1 MKKKILVLLLLTI
14 TILITLGG
22 ASGTEAS
29 TICSNCKAGS
39 HARCPNRGYTFN
51 STSHSIWC
59 CCGKTFANAEKHY
72 NSHYLNNSTYCYICV
87 CGYKEKHN
95 TSGGHCN
102 KPHCQYNSSKTLC
115 NRGCNHT
122 KWTSCREHS
131 YSSTWTRT
139 ATHHWKKCTVS
150 SSCTAKKSY
159 GEHELENGKCKI
171 CEKVDDNTYTNDGGG
186 GNAEATDPKP
196 GAPVVNVK
204 GTNYTGTSTN
214 NIVYSNSNVSW
225 NIETED
231 SVSRKPLKLTEYD
244 LSGATTGGNA
254 VTRAGRY
261 NRNGSNAAVNSTWVS
276 SVPKTYTFETWIY
289 LPVYGGK
296 SYYIFHTGM
305 DRYSQIFISSD
316 GDLILYRRNP
326 SGSGGVYRSYVKQ
339 AELERLGFYSGW
351 AYLSLQAIN
360 GSDMNRS
367 NVAVYINGQQAE
379 LSIHGRTAYKGE
391 MVNTRLQLGGF
402 YSNNNVGLPD
412 GSMMKET
419 KIFNTGVAASSADR
433 MYTDMN
439 SSSAYWSNLIGYW
452 KQVETSGSTMTATA
466 GISGM
471 YANNADADS
480 ARDVSSNYTS
490 AALTNNKFTGTI
502 SAEGTTRITANHVG
516 MLGATSETTVDVVID
531 KTAPTGSMYASTA
544 NTNQNSIKIYVD
556 AEDELSGVGEVIVTA
571 WAGSSNWVSTN
582 SEKYAT
588 FNADTGLWEVT
599 YNFSE
604 IKNTTTGATNQGQG
618 PYYFGAH
625 IFDKAG
631 NRAIIGTPS
640 VVYDTEGPTGS
651 ITLEDK
657 GTYYRAWFTGD
668 DNLTGISD
676 VNFFGWFGV
685 NPSTTS
691 KNVSG
696 TYDSS
701 TGKWYADFTYT
712 DVPHGTSGAT
722 NNGGGIY
729 YANCWAVD
737 RAGNNKQISAGSLSK
752 IFVELAGTVT
762 TDKLVT
768 NSPTIRIYI
777 ESTIPYDQMSY
788 INVNGWQGGWWKEYA
803 LTQTAQYDSSIGKW
817 YADYTFANLP
827 NTTTNETNNGDSSAY
842 LFDAHLVAKDG
853 QYKIAPG
860 IWVTYDSTSP
870 NAGSYTVSGATKGS
884 DGRYYTTDT
893 AASITLN
900 YTGMSDNLSG
910 LSRFD
915 PYLKKDGATRTKDYN
930 VSHNISDTNGEVKYK
945 LNGEGVY
952 VTEIY
957 LYDNANNL
965 VTCESVTIVAD
976 KTPPQITSITYDPGW
991 KNVDIKK
998 YIEAS
1003 DTVSG
1008 VELLE
1013 YSYDLNTWYSDWD
1026 SSSGG
1031 YANKTWT
1038 EEGDRVLYFRAT
1050 DYAGN
1055 TWVYAYDG
1063 VHPSA
1068 YDLKID
1074 KTKPV
1079 TGTYTV
1085 TGTVVNKDKHYVTS
1099 ETAEITLNFTGM
1111 SDNLSGLKLFDVYM
1125 KKDGATRTKD
1135 YNVSY
1140 SINGSTGEVKYKL
1153 NGYGTYVTEIYLYDN
1168 AGNLKTCLPA
1178 LTINAVESLPVPTLM
1193 SRDSASSNKYYAIGA
1208 YRADS
1213 NTTYTADKIKTITL
1227 LDLSKTSAP
1236 TTCVATWDA
1245 SYVNGSNDVTA
1256 WLVTNAED
1264 NTMYDLYLGAEGK
1277 IYAPSSSYNLFRSY
1291 VNCIEIIGLSNL
1303 DTSNAKSMADM
1314 FCACKSLTS
1323 LDLSGFETSNVTDM
1337 RDMFLGCTGLIQLN
1351 ISGFN
1356 TINVTDMRYM
1366 FSGCK
1371 NLTSLDVS
1379 SFDTRNVTNMSYMF
1393 AQSNS
1398 LVKLELSGFDTKN
1411 VTNMECMFYCCEK
1424 LIEVNV
1430 GGFNTANVTDMYAMF
1445 SHCYALAN
1453 LDLSGFDTKNVTG
1466 MSAMFIYCKNLQYLA
1481 TDNFNTSKV
1490 TNMRLMFYGCINLLN
1505 LNVSGFDTKKVT
1517 DMDGMFGQC
1526 NRLTSLN
1533 VSGFDTSNVLNMR
1546 GMFEYC
1552 SSLVNLDVSG
1562 FDTSNVINM
1571 DYMFEACKSLTSLD
1585 VSNFNTSKV
1594 TNMSA
1599 MFLNCENLKFLDLR
1613 SFDTTALDGTYNRS
1627 KANNLVYANENEMF
1641 TRCLALENIILGE
1654 KFERLDGIDM
1664 FEGCSNLKAII
1675 LTKSISLSDE
1685 AMLISNTENILDSN
1699 GKIIGGPTGLSEL
1712 SNVILYVSNTT
1723 SETAYE
1729 TGPNYDTVF
1738 GADRIKPILEL
1749 VGDNPIE
1756 IAKGT
1761 TYVDSGVTVAGMDK
1775 NEDGSTYTPYGYTVS
1790 VTGLPVDTSTNEP
1803 KVITYT
1809 IKDPDGVS
1817 GMSVTRTVNVARE
1830 DITPTV
1836 NMENY
1841 TYGGTKSTPTVTG
1854 NLGNG
1859 AVTYYYNT
1867 TNSNANGTL
1876 WSTVTSS
1883 TSLDAGTYY
1892 MYAVIDETANYNGAT
1907 TPAKAFVI
1915 NKANGYITLSEETG
1929 TVPYGSANKTFTV
1942 TSHHGGILT
1951 ATQTTSTGVAVS
1963 VSGTTV
1969 TISSMS
1975 SVAAGTEIVIKVTSA
1990 ETTNYATA
1998 SADYTLT
2005 IGKTNITP
2013 TVNMKNYAYGGTLSE
2028 PSVTG
2033 NLGNGTVM
2041 YYYNTTNSN
2050 SNGTLWSTVTS
2061 STSLNAGTYYI
2072 YAVIA
2077 ETANY
2082 YGATTSTKAFTVES
2096 LPVTGNVTIGG
2107 VPMVNKTLAAMVS
2120 VDPED
2125 CTLSYKWYI
2134 SDTQTTSGGTLVH
2147 SSTTDNTLLVTSS
2160 MLDKYIYVEVTAS
2173 KTNYTTTVFKD
2184 VTRIRVR
2191 EDDGSKDIMEA
2202 IRYVI
2207 VEDLL
2212 PILMNESLGD
2222 VYTYGYI
2229 FGNSTI
2235 TQRRKDIATINIK
2248 DTIVPTSDSIAAW
2261 DVSLE
2266 EDGSVI
2272 AWLTQNAN
2280 DSSMYDLNIGGKKKV
2295 MASSGY
2301 CLFAMYP
2308 NLTAINGFDIFD
2320 TSMVIFMQ
2328 SMFEGSGKLTT
2339 LDLTDF
2345 DTSNVEDMSYM
2356 FSECTSL
2363 SNLNISGWDTKKVT
2377 NMRSMFEKCKGF
2389 TTLQFSD
2396 LNTSSATNMGSMFR
2410 DCTNATSIN
2419 LNSFDT
2425 AKVTSIDH
2433 MFDGCTKLNDIR
2445 IAINTA
2451 NVRNMNSVFKNCTSL
2466 TALDLSSFNTSLV
2479 TDFGYMFNGCSK
2491 LAKVDLS
2498 NFNTYN
2504 ATTMSGMFKDCSSL
2518 TALDLRTFD
2527 TTNLL
2532 TMDEMFA
2539 NDNKLVSMIIGN
2551 SFNTINGNN
2560 AFSNCN
2566 ALRAIITTKSI
2577 TSPNDAFKLSNGI
2590 TGLDD
2595 LTNAV
2600 LYVPNIESET
2610 NYESATNYDTVFGND
2625 RIKTILELLGKEK
2638 IYVKNGDPY
2647 VDEGVTVAGFN
2658 SDEAINYL
2666 QYGYKLVTT
2675 GVPANTLT
2683 NGTYIITYTL
2693 SDKDDK
2699 VVMTLKRIVYIFDGA
2714 TLMERE
2720 DVGYAIGAKRA
2731 GKLTYTSDNIRNIYI
2746 INLNDKS
2753 APTEYVD
2760 SWDASSVQNESVMVY
2775 AVNNAWDTGRYDLYI
2790 CGVDKVIASENSK
2803 DLFANYT
2810 NCSSISGFDALS
2822 TNDVK
2827 NMNGMF
2833 KDNSLITSL
2842 DLSKFVTSKVTDMSA
2857 MFSGT
2862 KAIESLDLKA
2872 FDTSNVLDMSFM
2884 FNGMEALKTLDIST
2898 FTTSKVTNMSSMFN
2912 GLKVLTSLDVSKFDT
2927 SNVTSFECMF
2937 RDCQMVTSLDVSKF
2951 VTLKVQNFYAM
2962 FENCNKVTVLDISNF
2977 DTSKAKNLASMFNG
2991 CSSIT
2996 DLNVS
3001 KFKFDSLDSA
3011 TYSETATISGV
3022 SVPRNGLYGMF
3033 MGCEK
3038 LANLDL
3044 TAWDTSN
3051 VTNMAYMLADCSS
3064 ITRMNLSN
3072 FDTTK
3077 VTDAQHLAGMFR
3089 NANKLESILLGIKF
3103 NNLNSSNMFDG
3114 CDALKVIIARSTE
3127 PAPLALDVG
3136 LITLNDAILYVPNK
3150 VAEGDYEAYTNYV
3163 QVFGADRIKPILA
3176 LVGDEVVEVVR
3187 TGTYT
3192 ENGVSV
3198 AGFEE
3203 ANKSQYLWYGYDA
3216 DNITVTKDGATVS
3229 KVDTMVVGE
3238 YEITYTL
3245 KYTDLAGNVSDI
3257 DSVKRIVRVTETD
3270 INSDNITV
3278 SIPDETRIY
3287 NGKAHT
3293 PEVTIIEKDKE
3304 TGIETTLVLN
3314 KDYEVSYANNIE
3326 AGIATITIKGI
3337 GPYFGS
3343 RTLEFEILKRKIT
3356 ITLDDATKVYDGTPL
3371 TSNKFTLTD
3380 GTLAEG
3386 QKINAE
3392 DVVADGSQ
3400 TEAGSSDN
3408 NIVSIIV
3415 RDSNNVDVTKNYDIT
3430 SIKGT
3435 LTVTKAEQDIS
3446 FDIDASGKI
3455 VIVKGNTYTF
3465 NYMYTGNSDVVGSTS
3480 DEHIATITKSG
3491 NSFTLLG
3498 VEVGNCKAII
3508 TVEESDNFK
3517 EKKVEIDVEVI
3528 DAYYS
3533 VTNNSNTTYYNKL
3546 EDAIKENATVMV
3558 LKDVNDSST
3567 NVSIDK
3573 DINLDLGGYEITIN
3587 VPITIENSG
3596 RLVISATY
3604 GSAIKSSS
3612 ETAITNNGTL
3622 IIGDSS
3628 KQIVDAPRIEGGKY
3642 AVSGKFTFNDGVLA
3656 GSNEPPYTGG
3666 TVTIE
3671 RVYYEIVTEARNGMY
3686 ESRLRGETNPPEITI
3701 IPDIT
3706 EKTNKNVTLT
3716 VIVIDSQSGVK
3727 KVTYTVDG
3735 KTYNLDI
3742 NSNGEGYIVATEN
3755 NKYLITAEDN
3765 FGNVATKEYVVSNI
3779 DRDAGNV
3786 TNANIDGD
3794 VADNVTVIL
3803 KNITVDKDDI
3813 SEVLFANANKT
3824 VTENDE
3830 NWIPYYEDMEALHV
3844 LDGSTGNGVKTI
3856 YAWAK
3861 DEAGNISSK
3870 PYVLEITLKTKLIG
3884 GTSNMAKFTIAG
3896 FDKNYKRS
3904 NLGVANMTFMA
3915 SGVSINPAEKD
3926 VEKVISG
3933 YANGSLVGDKF
3944 NLTIKNAKGVGRISI
3959 NIAADTLY
3967 DKAGNT
3973 NDLTALDTDIYIDTA
3988 APVITIES
3996 GRIVVKDNEGNLI
4009 GVTVNCKLVRKS
4021 EGDCG
4026 LAVKGDVIKAYDK
4039 AGNVATYIVE

>member
-1 MKKKILVLLLLTI
+1 MKKKILGFLFLSI
-14 TILITLGG
+14 IALIALGEING
-22 ASGTEAS
+22 VKAACTNCEGGSHYQCTGSKQYSKINDSTHKVICCDGQVYFNGSEAHFKQTRLGSG
-29 TICSNCKAGS
+29 SNCYK
-39 HARCPNRGYTFN
+39 CP
-51 STSHSIWC
+51 
-59 CCGKTFANAEKHY
+59 
-72 NSHYLNNSTYCYICV
+72 
-87 CGYKEKHN
+87 CGYIF
-95 TSGGHCN
+95 S
-102 KPHCQYNSSKTLC
+102 
-115 NRGCNHT
+115 HT
-122 KWTSCREHS
+122 YGNYVS
-131 YSSTWTRT
+131 YSSTQHQKVCSSCKIYAFRADHYDNNTDGKCDACGYAMTVSVAKPT
-139 ATHHWKKCTVS
+139 ATTTSFVYDGSEKSVVFSGFDSNTMTLSDTATATDAGNYTVTVS
-150 SSCTAKKSY
+150 LKNTTAYKWADGTTESLSFTWEITKADGYVNLSAETGTAPYGSATSTFTVTSHHGGTLTATQTDSEGVAVSVSGTTVTISSFSSLDVGTTIKIRVSSAETINYNSAYKDYTLTISKASIAPTVSMTGYTY
-159 GEHELENGKCKI
+159 GEVKSTPSIIGNSGNGSVRYYYSK
-171 CEKVDDNTYTNDGGG
+171 
-186 GNAEATDPKP
+186 
-196 GAPVVNVK
+196 
-204 GTNYTGTSTN
+204 N
-214 NIVYSNSNVSW
+214 NSNSN
-225 NIETED
+225 
-231 SVSRKPLKLTEYD
+231 
-244 LSGATTGGNA
+244 
-254 VTRAGRY
+254 
-261 NRNGSNAAVNSTWVS
+261 
-276 SVPKTYTFETWIY
+276 
-289 LPVYGGK
+289 
-296 SYYIFHTGM
+296 GM
-305 DRYSQIFISSD
+305 
-316 GDLILYRRNP
+316 
-326 SGSGGVYRSYVKQ
+326 
-339 AELERLGFYSGW
+339 
-351 AYLSLQAIN
+351 
-360 GSDMNRS
+360 
-367 NVAVYINGQQAE
+367 
-379 LSIHGRTAYKGE
+379 
-391 MVNTRLQLGGF
+391 
-402 YSNNNVGLPD
+402 
-412 GSMMKET
+412 
-419 KIFNTGVAASSADR
+419 
-433 MYTDMN
+433 
-439 SSSAYWSNLIGYW
+439 
-452 KQVETSGSTMTATA
+452 
-466 GISGM
+466 
-471 YANNADADS
+471 
-480 ARDVSSNYTS
+480 
-490 AALTNNKFTGTI
+490 
-502 SAEGTTRITANHVG
+502 
-516 MLGATSETTVDVVID
+516 
-531 KTAPTGSMYASTA
+531 
-544 NTNQNSIKIYVD
+544 
-556 AEDELSGVGEVIVTA
+556 
-571 WAGSSNWVSTN
+571 
-582 SEKYAT
+582 
-588 FNADTGLWEVT
+588 
-599 YNFSE
+599 
-604 IKNTTTGATNQGQG
+604 
-618 PYYFGAH
+618 
-625 IFDKAG
+625 
-631 NRAIIGTPS
+631 
-640 VVYDTEGPTGS
+640 
-651 ITLEDK
+651 
-657 GTYYRAWFTGD
+657 
-668 DNLTGISD
+668 
-676 VNFFGWFGV
+676 
-685 NPSTTS
+685 
-691 KNVSG
+691 
-696 TYDSS
+696 
-701 TGKWYADFTYT
+701 
-712 DVPHGTSGAT
+712 
-722 NNGGGIY
+722 
-729 YANCWAVD
+729 
-737 RAGNNKQISAGSLSK
+737 
-752 IFVELAGTVT
+752 
-762 TDKLVT
+762 
-768 NSPTIRIYI
+768 
-777 ESTIPYDQMSY
+777 
-788 INVNGWQGGWWKEYA
+788 
-803 LTQTAQYDSSIGKW
+803 
-817 YADYTFANLP
+817 
-827 NTTTNETNNGDSSAY
+827 
-842 LFDAHLVAKDG
+842 
-853 QYKIAPG
+853 
-860 IWVTYDSTSP
+860 
-870 NAGSYTVSGATKGS
+870 
-884 DGRYYTTDT
+884 
-893 AASITLN
+893 
-900 YTGMSDNLSG
+900 
-910 LSRFD
+910 
-915 PYLKKDGATRTKDYN
+915 
-930 VSHNISDTNGEVKYK
+930 
-945 LNGEGVY
+945 
-952 VTEIY
+952 
-957 LYDNANNL
+957 
-965 VTCESVTIVAD
+965 
-976 KTPPQITSITYDPGW
+976 
-991 KNVDIKK
+991 
-998 YIEAS
+998 
-1003 DTVSG
+1003 
-1008 VELLE
+1008 
-1013 YSYDLNTWYSDWD
+1013 DWD
-1026 SSSGG
+1026 S
-1031 YANKTWT
+1031 
-1038 EEGDRVLYFRAT
+1038 
-1050 DYAGN
+1050 
-1055 TWVYAYDG
+1055 
-1063 VHPSA
+1063 
-1068 YDLKID
+1068 
-1074 KTKPV
+1074 
-1079 TGTYTV
+1079 
-1085 TGTVVNKDKHYVTS
+1085 
-1099 ETAEITLNFTGM
+1099 
-1111 SDNLSGLKLFDVYM
+1111 
-1125 KKDGATRTKD
+1125 
-1135 YNVSY
+1135 
-1140 SINGSTGEVKYKL
+1140 
-1153 NGYGTYVTEIYLYDN
+1153 
-1168 AGNLKTCLPA
+1168 
-1178 LTINAVESLPVPTLM
+1178 
-1193 SRDSASSNKYYAIGA
+1193 
-1208 YRADS
+1208 
-1213 NTTYTADKIKTITL
+1213 
-1227 LDLSKTSAP
+1227 
-1236 TTCVATWDA
+1236 
-1245 SYVNGSNDVTA
+1245 
-1256 WLVTNAED
+1256 
-1264 NTMYDLYLGAEGK
+1264 
-1277 IYAPSSSYNLFRSY
+1277 
-1291 VNCIEIIGLSNL
+1291 
-1303 DTSNAKSMADM
+1303 
-1314 FCACKSLTS
+1314 
-1323 LDLSGFETSNVTDM
+1323 
-1337 RDMFLGCTGLIQLN
+1337 
-1351 ISGFN
+1351 
-1356 TINVTDMRYM
+1356 
-1366 FSGCK
+1366 
-1371 NLTSLDVS
+1371 
-1379 SFDTRNVTNMSYMF
+1379 
-1393 AQSNS
+1393 
-1398 LVKLELSGFDTKN
+1398 
-1411 VTNMECMFYCCEK
+1411 
-1424 LIEVNV
+1424 
-1430 GGFNTANVTDMYAMF
+1430 
-1445 SHCYALAN
+1445 
-1453 LDLSGFDTKNVTG
+1453 
-1466 MSAMFIYCKNLQYLA
+1466 
-1481 TDNFNTSKV
+1481 
-1490 TNMRLMFYGCINLLN
+1490 
-1505 LNVSGFDTKKVT
+1505 
-1517 DMDGMFGQC
+1517 
-1526 NRLTSLN
+1526 
-1533 VSGFDTSNVLNMR
+1533 
-1546 GMFEYC
+1546 
-1552 SSLVNLDVSG
+1552 
-1562 FDTSNVINM
+1562 
-1571 DYMFEACKSLTSLD
+1571 
-1585 VSNFNTSKV
+1585 
-1594 TNMSA
+1594 
-1599 MFLNCENLKFLDLR
+1599 
-1613 SFDTTALDGTYNRS
+1613 
-1627 KANNLVYANENEMF
+1627 
-1641 TRCLALENIILGE
+1641 
-1654 KFERLDGIDM
+1654 
-1664 FEGCSNLKAII
+1664 
-1675 LTKSISLSDE
+1675 
-1685 AMLISNTENILDSN
+1685 
-1699 GKIIGGPTGLSEL
+1699 
-1712 SNVILYVSNTT
+1712 
-1723 SETAYE
+1723 
-1729 TGPNYDTVF
+1729 
-1738 GADRIKPILEL
+1738 
-1749 VGDNPIE
+1749 
-1756 IAKGT
+1756 
-1761 TYVDSGVTVAGMDK
+1761 
-1775 NEDGSTYTPYGYTVS
+1775 
-1790 VTGLPVDTSTNEP
+1790 
-1803 KVITYT
+1803 
-1809 IKDPDGVS
+1809 
-1817 GMSVTRTVNVARE
+1817 
-1830 DITPTV
+1830 
-1836 NMENY
+1836 
-1841 TYGGTKSTPTVTG
+1841 
-1854 NLGNG
+1854 
-1859 AVTYYYNT
+1859 
-1867 TNSNANGTL
+1867 
-1876 WSTVTSS
+1876 VTSS

-1892 MYAVIDETANYNGAT
+1892 MYAVIAETTNYNGAT
-1907 TPAKAFVI
+1907 TATKEFTISKANGYVNLNETSGTVIYGDASKSFVVLSHHGGTLTVSQTTSTAATINVSGTTITIGGLNSLTAGTKVTIRVTSAATTNYSEAYKDYTLTISKTSITPTVNMTGYTYGGTKSTPSVTGNTGNGTVTYYYNKNNSNSGGTLWSTVTNSTSLDAGTYYMYAVIAATTNYSGATTATKAFVI
-1915 NKANGYITLSEETG
+1915 SRANGYINLNATKG
-1929 TVPYGSANKTFTV
+1929 TAPYGSASKTFTV
-1942 TSHHGGILT
+1942 TSYHGGVLT
-1951 ATQTTSTGVAVS
+1951 ATQTTSTSAAVS
-1963 VSGTTV
+1963 VSGTTI
-1969 TISSMS
+1969 TISSIS
-1975 SVAAGTEIVIKVTSA
+1975 SLVAGTEVGIKVTSA
-1990 ETTNYATA
+1990 ATINYTSA
-1998 SADYTLT
+1998 SAEYTLT
-2005 IGKTNITP
+2005 IGKSNITP
-2013 TVNMKNYAYGGTLSE
+2013 TVNMKNYGYGGTLSE

-2033 NLGNGTVM
+2033 NLGNGTVT

-2061 STSLNAGTYYI
+2061 STSLNAGTYYM
-2072 YAVIA
+2072 YAVIG

-2295 MASSGY
+2295 IASSGY

-2320 TSMVIFMQ
+2320 TSAVIFMQ

-2363 SNLNISGWDTKKVT
+2363 NNLNISGWDTKKVT

-2396 LNTSSATNMGSMFR
+2396 LNTSSVTNMGSMFR
-2410 DCTNATSIN
+2410 DCTNVTSIN
-2419 LNSFDT
+2419 LNDFDT

-2479 TDFGYMFNGCSK
+2479 TDFGYMFNGCNK

-2577 TSPNDAFKLSNGI
+2577 TSPNDAFKLSNGN

-2600 LYVPNIESET
+2600 LYVPNVESET

-2625 RIKTILELLGKEK
+2625 RIRPILELLGKEK

-2720 DVGYAIGAKRA
+2720 DVGYAIGAKRV

-2746 INLNDKS
+2746 INLNDKN

-2790 CGVDKVIASENSK
+2790 CGVDKVIAPENSK
-2803 DLFANYT
+2803 NLFANYT

-2862 KAIESLDLKA
+2862 KTIESLDLKA

-2912 GLKVLTSLDVSKFDT
+2912 GLKVFTSLDVSKFDT
-2927 SNVTSFECMF
+2927 SNVTSFESMF

-2996 DLNVS
+2996 NLNVS

-3216 DNITVTKDGATVS
+3216 DNITVTKDGAAIS

-3926 VEKVISG
+3926 VEKVTSG

-4009 GVTVNCKLVRKS
+4009 GVTVNGKLVRKS

>member
-1 MKKKILVLLLLTI
+1 
-14 TILITLGG
+14 
-22 ASGTEAS
+22 
-29 TICSNCKAGS
+29 
-39 HARCPNRGYTFN
+39 
-51 STSHSIWC
+51 
-59 CCGKTFANAEKHY
+59 
-72 NSHYLNNSTYCYICV
+72 
-87 CGYKEKHN
+87 
-95 TSGGHCN
+95 
-102 KPHCQYNSSKTLC
+102 
-115 NRGCNHT
+115 
-122 KWTSCREHS
+122 
-131 YSSTWTRT
+131 
-139 ATHHWKKCTVS
+139 
-150 SSCTAKKSY
+150 
-159 GEHELENGKCKI
+159 
-171 CEKVDDNTYTNDGGG
+171 
-186 GNAEATDPKP
+186 
-196 GAPVVNVK
+196 
-204 GTNYTGTSTN
+204 
-214 NIVYSNSNVSW
+214 
-225 NIETED
+225 
-231 SVSRKPLKLTEYD
+231 
-244 LSGATTGGNA
+244 
-254 VTRAGRY
+254 
-261 NRNGSNAAVNSTWVS
+261 
-276 SVPKTYTFETWIY
+276 
-289 LPVYGGK
+289 
-296 SYYIFHTGM
+296 
-305 DRYSQIFISSD
+305 
-316 GDLILYRRNP
+316 
-326 SGSGGVYRSYVKQ
+326 
-339 AELERLGFYSGW
+339 
-351 AYLSLQAIN
+351 
-360 GSDMNRS
+360 
-367 NVAVYINGQQAE
+367 
-379 LSIHGRTAYKGE
+379 
-391 MVNTRLQLGGF
+391 
-402 YSNNNVGLPD
+402 
-412 GSMMKET
+412 
-419 KIFNTGVAASSADR
+419 
-433 MYTDMN
+433 
-439 SSSAYWSNLIGYW
+439 
-452 KQVETSGSTMTATA
+452 
-466 GISGM
+466 
-471 YANNADADS
+471 
-480 ARDVSSNYTS
+480 
-490 AALTNNKFTGTI
+490 
-502 SAEGTTRITANHVG
+502 
-516 MLGATSETTVDVVID
+516 
-531 KTAPTGSMYASTA
+531 
-544 NTNQNSIKIYVD
+544 
-556 AEDELSGVGEVIVTA
+556 
-571 WAGSSNWVSTN
+571 
-582 SEKYAT
+582 
-588 FNADTGLWEVT
+588 
-599 YNFSE
+599 
-604 IKNTTTGATNQGQG
+604 
-618 PYYFGAH
+618 
-625 IFDKAG
+625 
-631 NRAIIGTPS
+631 
-640 VVYDTEGPTGS
+640 
-651 ITLEDK
+651 
-657 GTYYRAWFTGD
+657 
-668 DNLTGISD
+668 
-676 VNFFGWFGV
+676 
-685 NPSTTS
+685 
-691 KNVSG
+691 
-696 TYDSS
+696 
-701 TGKWYADFTYT
+701 
-712 DVPHGTSGAT
+712 
-722 NNGGGIY
+722 
-729 YANCWAVD
+729 
-737 RAGNNKQISAGSLSK
+737 
-752 IFVELAGTVT
+752 
-762 TDKLVT
+762 
-768 NSPTIRIYI
+768 
-777 ESTIPYDQMSY
+777 
-788 INVNGWQGGWWKEYA
+788 
-803 LTQTAQYDSSIGKW
+803 
-817 YADYTFANLP
+817 
-827 NTTTNETNNGDSSAY
+827 
-842 LFDAHLVAKDG
+842 
-853 QYKIAPG
+853 
-860 IWVTYDSTSP
+860 
-870 NAGSYTVSGATKGS
+870 
-884 DGRYYTTDT
+884 
-893 AASITLN
+893 
-900 YTGMSDNLSG
+900 
-910 LSRFD
+910 
-915 PYLKKDGATRTKDYN
+915 
-930 VSHNISDTNGEVKYK
+930 
-945 LNGEGVY
+945 
-952 VTEIY
+952 
-957 LYDNANNL
+957 
-965 VTCESVTIVAD
+965 
-976 KTPPQITSITYDPGW
+976 
-991 KNVDIKK
+991 
-998 YIEAS
+998 
-1003 DTVSG
+1003 
-1008 VELLE
+1008 
-1013 YSYDLNTWYSDWD
+1013 
-1026 SSSGG
+1026 
-1031 YANKTWT
+1031 
-1038 EEGDRVLYFRAT
+1038 
-1050 DYAGN
+1050 
-1055 TWVYAYDG
+1055 
-1063 VHPSA
+1063 
-1068 YDLKID
+1068 
-1074 KTKPV
+1074 
-1079 TGTYTV
+1079 
-1085 TGTVVNKDKHYVTS
+1085 
-1099 ETAEITLNFTGM
+1099 
-1111 SDNLSGLKLFDVYM
+1111 
-1125 KKDGATRTKD
+1125 
-1135 YNVSY
+1135 
-1140 SINGSTGEVKYKL
+1140 
-1153 NGYGTYVTEIYLYDN
+1153 
-1168 AGNLKTCLPA
+1168 
-1178 LTINAVESLPVPTLM
+1178 
-1193 SRDSASSNKYYAIGA
+1193 
-1208 YRADS
+1208 
-1213 NTTYTADKIKTITL
+1213 
-1227 LDLSKTSAP
+1227 
-1236 TTCVATWDA
+1236 
-1245 SYVNGSNDVTA
+1245 
-1256 WLVTNAED
+1256 
-1264 NTMYDLYLGAEGK
+1264 
-1277 IYAPSSSYNLFRSY
+1277 
-1291 VNCIEIIGLSNL
+1291 
-1303 DTSNAKSMADM
+1303 
-1314 FCACKSLTS
+1314 
-1323 LDLSGFETSNVTDM
+1323 
-1337 RDMFLGCTGLIQLN
+1337 
-1351 ISGFN
+1351 
-1356 TINVTDMRYM
+1356 M
-1366 FSGCK
+1366 FSGC
-1371 NLTSLDVS
+1371 T
-1379 SFDTRNVTNMSYMF
+1379 
-1393 AQSNS
+1393 
-1398 LVKLELSGFDTKN
+1398 
-1411 VTNMECMFYCCEK
+1411 
-1424 LIEVNV
+1424 
-1430 GGFNTANVTDMYAMF
+1430 
-1445 SHCYALAN
+1445 
-1453 LDLSGFDTKNVTG
+1453 
-1466 MSAMFIYCKNLQYLA
+1466 
-1481 TDNFNTSKV
+1481 
-1490 TNMRLMFYGCINLLN
+1490 
-1505 LNVSGFDTKKVT
+1505 
-1517 DMDGMFGQC
+1517 
-1526 NRLTSLN
+1526 
-1533 VSGFDTSNVLNMR
+1533 
-1546 GMFEYC
+1546 
-1552 SSLVNLDVSG
+1552 
-1562 FDTSNVINM
+1562 
-1571 DYMFEACKSLTSLD
+1571 
-1585 VSNFNTSKV
+1585 
-1594 TNMSA
+1594 
-1599 MFLNCENLKFLDLR
+1599 
-1613 SFDTTALDGTYNRS
+1613 
-1627 KANNLVYANENEMF
+1627 
-1641 TRCLALENIILGE
+1641 
-1654 KFERLDGIDM
+1654 
-1664 FEGCSNLKAII
+1664 NLKAII
-1675 LTKSISLSDE
+1675 QTKSISQSSE
-1685 AMLISNTENILDSN
+1685 AMSISGTEEILNSN
-1699 GKIIGGPTGLSEL
+1699 GKIVGGPTGLISL
-1712 SNVILYVSNTT
+1712 KNAILYVPNEA

-1729 TGPNYDTVF
+1729 VATNYSTVF

-1749 VGDNPIE
+1749 VGDNPAKVVNGATYTDAGVTVAGMTKNVNDTTYTPYGYTVSGPVIKKNGTVVSSVDTSTVGDTYTFTYTIKDSKNVGGMSVTRTVNVVGAPTLMERESVYSDKYYAIGAYRADNSTTYTADKIKKITLIDLSKESAPATYVATWDASYTNGDGDVTAWLVTNAEDSTMYDLYLGAEGKIYAPSNSYKLFAEYKNCVEINGLNNLNTNKVTRMYSMFSSCSSLTSLDVSNFNTSNVIYMSFMFGSCSSLTGLDVSNFNTSNVTDMGYMFYSCRNLTDLDVSSFDTSNVTDMRYMFSYCTSLTSLDVSNFDTSKVIDMEWMFSACTGLTSLDLSSFNTHNVTNMGNMFWCCNSLTNLDVSSFNTNNVTNMGNMFNSCTSLTNLKLSNFNTSNVTNMSYMFSYCRSLTGLDVSNFDTSNVTNMNQMFCSCSSLTNLDVTKFNTSKVTCMKQMFGYSNSLTSLDVSSFDTSNVTDMGYMFYSCSGLTSLDVSNFDTSNVTNMSQSFGWCKNLTNLDISNFDTSKVTNIE
-1756 IAKGT
+1756 NMFSGCSSLTSLKLGQNFDKLTGANMFNSCSRLKAIITSRTTIMTLNDNTTTNTGLKTLTNAILYVPSTTAESTFEADANYMDILGTDRIRPILELVGDNPVQLAPGT
-1761 TYVDSGVTVAGMDK
+1761 TYIDAGVTVAGMDK
-1775 NEDGSTYTPYGYTVS
+1775 NADGTTYTPYGYTVS
-1790 VTGLPVDTSTNEP
+1790 VTGLPVDTSTNTP

-1809 IKDPDGVS
+1809 IKDADGTS
-1817 GMSVTRTVNVARE
+1817 GMSVTRTVNMARE

-1836 NMENY
+1836 NMESY
-1841 TYGGTKSTPTVTG
+1841 IYGGTKSTPTVTG

-1859 AVTYYYNT
+1859 TVTYYYNKN
-1867 TNSNANGTL
+1867 NSNSGGTL

-1892 MYAVIDETANYNGAT
+1892 MYAVIAETTNYNGAT
-1907 TPAKAFVI
+1907 TPTKAFVI
-1915 NKANGYITLSEETG
+1915 NKANGYINLNETKG
-1929 TVPYGSANKTFTV
+1929 TASYGSASKTFTV
-1942 TSHHGGILT
+1942 TSHHGGVLT
-1951 ATQTTSTGVAVS
+1951 ATQTTSTTAAVS
-1963 VSGTTV
+1963 VSGTTI
-1969 TISSMS
+1969 TISSIS
-1975 SVAAGTEIVIKVTSA
+1975 SLAAGTEVGIKVTSA
-1990 ETTNYATA
+1990 ATTNYTAA
-1998 SADYTLT
+1998 SAEYTLT
-2005 IGKTNITP
+2005 IGKSNITP
-2013 TVNMKNYAYGGTLSE
+2013 TINMKNYAYGGTLSE

-2033 NLGNGTVM
+2033 NLGNGNVT

-2061 STSLNAGTYYI
+2061 STSLNAGTYYM
-2072 YAVIA
+2072 YAVID

-2082 YGATTSTKAFTVES
+2082 FGATTPAKEFTIET
-2096 LPVTGNVTIGG
+2096 LPVSGSVTIGG
-2107 VPMVNKTLAAMVS
+2107 VPMVNKTLAVMVS
-2120 VDPED
+2120 IDPED
-2125 CTLSYKWYI
+2125 CSLSYKWYI
-2134 SDTQTTSGGTLVH
+2134 SDTQTTSGGTLVY
-2147 SSTTDNTLLVTSS
+2147 SSTTDNTLLVTSN
-2160 MLDKYIYVEVTAS
+2160 MLEKYVYVEVTAS
-2173 KTNYTTTVFKD
+2173 KANYTTTVFKN
-2184 VTRIRVR
+2184 VTGIRVR
-2191 EDDGSKDIMEA
+2191 DDDGSKDVMEA

-2212 PILMNESLGD
+2212 PILMNED
-2222 VYTYGYI
+2222 IDNVYNYGYI
-2229 FGNSTI
+2229 LGNSTI
-2235 TQRRKDIATINIK
+2235 TQRRKDIVSINFK
-2248 DTIVPTSDSIAAW
+2248 DTVIPTSDSIAAW
-2261 DVSLE
+2261 DVSYSG
-2266 EDGSVI
+2266 DGSVI
-2272 AWLTQNAN
+2272 AWLTKEENY
-2280 DSSMYDLNIGGKKKV
+2280 DGMYNLNIGGTGRV
-2295 MASSGY
+2295 IAISGY
-2301 CLFAMYP
+2301 CLFAKYT
-2308 NLTAINGFDIFD
+2308 NLASINGFDIFD
-2320 TSMVIFMQ
+2320 TSRVISMQ
-2328 SMFEGSGKLTT
+2328 SMFEGSGKLTS
-2339 LDLTDF
+2339 LNLSDF
-2345 DTSNVEDMSYM
+2345 DTTNVTDMSYM
-2356 FSECTSL
+2356 FSECTFL
-2363 SNLNISGWDTKKVT
+2363 NNLNTSGWNTDHVS
-2377 NMRSMFEKCKGF
+2377 NMKSMFEKCRGF
-2389 TTLQFSD
+2389 TTIDLSL
-2396 LNTSSATNMGSMFR
+2396 LNTSSVTDMDSMFR
-2410 DCTNATSIN
+2410 DCSGINNIN

-2425 AKVTSIDH
+2425 AQVRKMGH
-2433 MFDGCTKLNDIR
+2433 LFDGCINLTDIK
-2445 IAINTA
+2445 IAINTS
-2451 NVRNMNSVFKNCTSL
+2451 NVRDMNNMFNKCARTVSLDLSSFDTSFVTDMNNMFNGCEKIVSIRMSGFNTLNVQNMSGMFKNCTSL
-2466 TALDLSSFNTSLV
+2466 TS
-2479 TDFGYMFNGCSK
+2479 
-2491 LAKVDLS
+2491 
-2498 NFNTYN
+2498 
-2504 ATTMSGMFKDCSSL
+2504 
-2518 TALDLRTFD
+2518 LDLRSF
-2527 TTNLL
+2527 TTKES
-2532 TMDEMFA
+2532 TIMDEMFA
-2539 NDNKLVSMIIGN
+2539 NDSRLITMAIGN
-2551 SFNTINGNN
+2551 
-2560 AFSNCN
+2560 AFDSVSGSNMFLNCGG
-2566 ALRAIITTKSI
+2566 LRAIITTKSVS
-2577 TSPNDAFKLSNGI
+2577 SPDDAFKLKAGTTGI
-2590 TGLDD
+2590 D
-2595 LTNAV
+2595 NFKSSV

-2610 NYESATNYDTVFGND
+2610 NYELATNYDVVFGKD
-2625 RIKTILELLGKEK
+2625 RIRPILELIGKEK
-2638 IYVKNGDPY
+2638 IYVKNGDTY

-2658 SDEAINYL
+2658 SSEAINYL

-2675 GVPANTLT
+2675 GVPTNTLT
-2683 NGTYIITYTL
+2683 NGTYTITYTL

-2699 VVMTLKRIVYIFDGA
+2699 VVMVLKRTVYVFDGA
-2714 TLMERE
+2714 MLMERE
-2720 DVGYAIGAKRA
+2720 DVGYAIGSKRS
-2731 GKLTYTSDNIRNIYI
+2731 GKLTYTSDKIRNIYI
-2746 INLNDKS
+2746 VNLNEKTGP
-2753 APTEYVD
+2753 AEYVD

-2790 CGVDKVIASENSK
+2790 CGVDKVIAPENSK

-2857 MFSGT
+2857 MFSGA
-2862 KAIESLDLKA
+2862 KAIENLDLKA

-2996 DLNVS
+2996 NLNVS

-3150 VAEGDYEAYTNYV
+3150 VVEGDYEAYTNYV

-3216 DNITVTKDGATVS
+3216 DNITVTKDGAAVS

-3287 NGKAHT
+3287 NGKAYT
-3293 PEVTIIEKDKE
+3293 PEVTIVEKDKE
-3304 TGIETTLVLN
+3304 TGVETTLVLN

-3380 GTLAEG
+3380 GILAEG

-3587 VPITIENSG
+3587 APIKIENSG
-3596 RLVISATY
+3596 RLVISATS

-3786 TNANIDGD
+3786 TNVDIDGD

-3926 VEKVISG
+3926 VEKVTSG

-4009 GVTVNCKLVRKS
+4009 GVTVNGKLVRKS